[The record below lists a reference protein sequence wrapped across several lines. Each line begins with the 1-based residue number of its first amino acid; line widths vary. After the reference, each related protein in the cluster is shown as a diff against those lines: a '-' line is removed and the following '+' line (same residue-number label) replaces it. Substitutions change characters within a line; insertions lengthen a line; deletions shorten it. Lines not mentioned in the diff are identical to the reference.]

1 MMELLVVEPSRVA
14 WRAGVQWLVRGALA
28 AAVASAPGAASMAQ
42 AVVVTKPILVLPTLQ
57 WNDTAS
63 TWKYAVLP
71 NAGQVTSLLGG
82 LRFGMTPEE
91 VGQRLPGRSTA
102 LHWDDLPN
110 AKEYS
115 RDVRYFWLPM
125 QAADRLI
132 GPIQS
137 CYGEPSSVNLLFFN
151 QALFR
156 ISWRFLPDRKCP
168 DVSDAAEDLY
178 AAFVPIAPA
187 VAVSRHYTNGPA
199 DVVDVTAPNAGPL
212 ISVRW
217 QGRVR

>member
-1 MMELLVVEPSRVA
+1 VGPSREKL
-14 WRAGVQWLVRGALA
+14 RTGLRWLVRAALA
-28 AAVASAPGAASMAQ
+28 AELMLITGGALTAQ
-42 AVVVTKPILVLPTLQ
+42 PVVVTKPILVLPTLQ
-57 WNDTAS
+57 WTATAS

-71 NAGQVTSLLGG
+71 NAGQIDALLGG
-82 LRFGMTPEE
+82 LHFGMTPEE
-91 VGQRLPGRSTA
+91 VGQHLPGRSSA

-115 RDVRYFWLPM
+115 KDVRYFWLPM
-125 QAADRLI
+125 QAADSLI

-156 ISWRFLPDRKCP
+156 ISWRFLPDQKCP

-178 AAFVPIAPA
+178 AAFVPIAPS
-187 VAVSRHYTNGPA
+187 VVISMRYESGPA
-199 DVVDVTAPNAGPL
+199 EVLDVTAPNAGPL

-217 QGRVR
+217 QGRIR

>member
-1 MMELLVVEPSRVA
+1 M
-14 WRAGVQWLVRGALA
+14 
-28 AAVASAPGAASMAQ
+28 
-42 AVVVTKPILVLPTLQ
+42 TKPILVLPALQ

-71 NAGQVTSLLGG
+71 NAGQIKALLGG

-91 VGQRLPGRSTA
+91 VGQHLPERSSA

-110 AKEYS
+110 AKEYAQ
-115 RDVRYFWLPM
+115 DVRYVWLPM
-125 QAADRLI
+125 QAADSLT

-137 CYGEPSSVNLLFFN
+137 CYGDSSSVYLLFFN

-156 ISWRFLPDRKCP
+156 ISWRFLPDGKCP
-168 DVSDAAEDLY
+168 DVTDAAEDLY
-178 AAFVPIAPA
+178 AALVPIVPA
-187 VAVSRHYTNGPA
+187 IVISARYAVGSA
-199 DVVDVTAPNAGPL
+199 QVVDMTAPNAGPL

-217 QGRVR
+217 RGQGR